1 MQWLSDDFT
10 LTKRQCGVVLIVVGV
25 LLVAGML
32 AMELVQGASGG
43 FGAIQQMG
51 VAGGVLGVVLGVTL
65 LPLGD
70 QPA

>member
-1 MQWLSDDFT
+1 MKWLSDDFA
-10 LTKRQCGVVLIVVGV
+10 LTKRQCGMVLIAVG
-25 LLVAGML
+25 LLLAVGML
-32 AMELVQGASGG
+32 AMELVQGAVGG

-51 VAGGVLGVVLGVTL
+51 VAGGLLSVVLGVTL